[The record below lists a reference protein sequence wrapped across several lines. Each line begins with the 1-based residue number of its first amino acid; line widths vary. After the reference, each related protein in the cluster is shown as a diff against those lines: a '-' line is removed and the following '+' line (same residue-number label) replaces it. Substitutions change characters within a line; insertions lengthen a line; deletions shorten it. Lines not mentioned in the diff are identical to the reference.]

1 MNRKEKLANA
11 LQVYVKFYYNRSK
24 VFVDMAT
31 KFYQLPSNKLNGAIK
46 YITLYLSIATYLK
59 TIEYLLHLIL
69 KVRKIQLPDGV
80 LIEA

>member
-1 MNRKEKLANA
+1 
-11 LQVYVKFYYNRSK
+11 
-24 VFVDMAT
+24 MAT